1 MRTRERT
8 LGRAIVVALPAWG
21 LSRVVVVGTL
31 LFARLTVSSVRPHN
45 GAALART
52 HQGLLGWD
60 AGWYQSIAAHG
71 YAASGQESLRFFPV
85 FPMLARG
92 LAWIPGLGTGTAVVI
107 VANLSALLGMAV
119 LVVLVQRET
128 GDAELARRTVWL
140 LALAPPA
147 YTLVLGYAE
156 GTLLL
161 CTTVAFLALRS
172 RRWWWAAAAGLVAGA
187 VRPIGLLL
195 IVPALIEAWQARHDG
210 RSLRQLVGRL
220 AAVVAP
226 VAGTAGFL
234 LWVDTNFGDG
244 FLPFKV
250 QQQGGHRG
258 PLADPFAT
266 VGHNVAALFHGHHL
280 GSALHI
286 PWVILSVVVL
296 VFVFRRLPVS
306 YGAFTAVVLAV
317 SLTSSNLDSF
327 ERYALSAFPLV
338 IAGSMWTSRRRVEQV
353 VLVIAAVGMAAYAY
367 LSFVNVV
374 VP

>member
-195 IVPALIEAWQARHDG
+195 IVPALIEAWSARHDG
-210 RSLRQLVGRL
+210 RSFRQLVARV

-226 VAGTAGFL
+226 IAGTAGFL
-234 LWVDTNFGDG
+234 VWVDTNFGDA
-244 FLPFKV
+244 FLPSRSSSK
-250 QQQGGHRG
+250 
-258 PLADPFAT
+258 AAT
-266 VGHNVAALFHGHHL
+266 AGRWPIPSPRWGTMWPRCSTGTIWVAHC
-280 GSALHI
+280 
-286 PWVILSVVVL
+286 
-296 VFVFRRLPVS
+296 
-306 YGAFTAVVLAV
+306 
-317 SLTSSNLDSF
+317 TS
-327 ERYALSAFPLV
+327 P
-338 IAGSMWTSRRRVEQV
+338 G
-353 VLVIAAVGMAAYAY
+353 
-367 LSFVNVV
+367 
-374 VP
+374 

>member
-1 MRTRERT
+1 VRTRERT

-21 LSRVVVVGTL
+21 LSRLVVVGAL
-31 LFARLTVSSVRPHN
+31 LLARLTVSSTRPHN
-45 GAALART
+45 AAALARA
-52 HQGLLGWD
+52 HQGLLSWD

-71 YAASGQESLRFFPV
+71 YAATGQESLRFFPV

-107 VANLSALLGMAV
+107 VANISALLGMAV
-119 LVVLVQRET
+119 LVILVQRET
-128 GDAELARRTVWL
+128 GDADLARRSVWL

-195 IVPALIEAWQARHDG
+195 IVPAVIEAWQARHDG
-210 RSLRQLVGRL
+210 WSPKGAVARL

-226 VAGTAGFL
+226 AIGTGGFL
-234 LWVDTNFGDG
+234 LWVDTNFGDA

-258 PLADPFAT
+258 PLADPFGT
-266 VGHNVAALFHGHHL
+266 VGHNVAAVFHGHHL
-280 GSALHI
+280 GSALHV
-286 PWVILSVVVL
+286 PWVILSVVLL
-296 VFVFRRLPVS
+296 VFVFRRLPIS
-306 YGAFTAVVLAV
+306 YGAFAAVVLAV

-338 IAGSMWTSRRRVEQV
+338 IVGSMWTSRRRVEQV
-353 VLVIAAVGMAAYAY
+353 VLVVAAVGMAAYAY

>member
-1 MRTRERT
+1 
-8 LGRAIVVALPAWG
+8 
-21 LSRVVVVGTL
+21 VVVVTL
-31 LFARLTVSSVRPHN
+31 LIARLTVSTTRPHN
-45 GAALART
+45 AAAAARV

-71 YAASGQESLRFFPV
+71 YAASGQQSLRFFPV
-85 FPMLARG
+85 FPMVARAVG
-92 LAWIPGLGTGTAVVI
+92 WIPGFGTGVAVVL
-107 VANLSALLGMAV
+107 VANLSALVGMAV

-128 GDAELARRTVWL
+128 GDSDLARRSVWL

-195 IVPALIEAWQARHDG
+195 VVPAVIEAWSARHDG
-210 RSLRQLVGRL
+210 RSFRQVAARL

-226 VAGTAGFL
+226 AVGTGAFL
-234 LWVDTNFGDG
+234 VWVDTNFGDA

-250 QQQGGHRG
+250 QEQGGHRG
-258 PLADPFAT
+258 PLADPFGT
-266 VGHNVAALFHGHHL
+266 VGHNVAAVFHGHHL

-286 PWVILSVVVL
+286 PWVILSLVVL

-306 YGAFTAVVLAV
+306 YGAFATVVLAV

-353 VLVIAAVGMAAYAY
+353 VLVVAAVGMAAYAY

>member
-1 MRTRERT
+1 VRTRERT

-31 LFARLTVSSVRPHN
+31 LLAHLTVSSVRPLN
-45 GAALART
+45 AAAVSRA

-92 LAWIPGLGTGTAVVI
+92 LAWLPGLGTGTAVVI

-128 GDAELARRTVWL
+128 GDADLARRTVWL

-195 IVPALIEAWQARHDG
+195 IVPAVIEAWQARHDS
-210 RSLRQLVGRL
+210 RSPRQVVGRL

-226 VAGTAGFL
+226 VIGAGGFL
-234 LWVDTNFGDG
+234 VWVDTNFGDA

-266 VGHNVAALFHGHHL
+266 VGHNVAAVFHGHHL

-306 YGAFTAVVLAV
+306 YGAFTTVVLAV

-338 IAGSMWTSRRRVEQV
+338 IAASMWTSRRRVEQV
-353 VLVIAAVGMAAYAY
+353 VLVVAAVGMAAYAY

>member
-1 MRTRERT
+1 MRSRERV
-8 LGRAIVVALPAWG
+8 LGRAIIVALPAWA
-21 LSRVVVVGTL
+21 LSRIFVVGSL
-31 LFARLTVSSVRPHN
+31 VLARLTVSTVRPHN
-45 GAALART
+45 AAAVARA

-60 AGWYQSIAAHG
+60 AGWYQSIAGHG

-85 FPMLARG
+85 FPMVARAVG
-92 LAWIPGLGTGTAVVI
+92 WIPGIGTGVAVVA
-107 VANLSALLGMAV
+107 VANACALAGMAV
-119 LVVLVQRET
+119 LVLLVQRET
-128 GDAELARRTVWL
+128 GDPDLARRTVWL

-172 RRWWWAAAAGLVAGA
+172 RRWWWAAAAGLVAGG

-195 IVPALIEAWQARHDG
+195 VVPAAIEAWQARHDPRSG
-210 RSLRQLVGRL
+210 RQVAGRI

-226 VAGTAGFL
+226 VVGTGGFL
-234 LWVDTNFGDG
+234 AWVSTTFGDA
-244 FLPFKV
+244 FLPFRV
-250 QQQGGHRG
+250 QEQGGHRG
-258 PLADPFAT
+258 PLTDPFGT
-266 VGHNVAALFHGHHL
+266 VGHNVAAVFHGHHL
-280 GSALHI
+280 GSAAHI
-286 PWVILSVVVL
+286 PWIILSLVLLVV
-296 VFVFRRLPVS
+296 VFRRLPFS
-306 YGAFTAVVLAV
+306 YGAFAAAVLVV

-338 IAGSMWTSRRRVEQV
+338 IAGSMWTSRRRVEV
-353 VLVIAAVGMAAYAY
+353 IVLVVAAVGMAAYAY

>member
-1 MRTRERT
+1 VRTRERT
-8 LGRAIVVALPAWG
+8 LGRAIVIALPAWG

-31 LFARLTVSSVRPHN
+31 LLARLTVSSVRPHN
-45 GAALART
+45 AAALSRT

-71 YAASGQESLRFFPV
+71 YAATGQESLRFFPV

-92 LAWIPGLGTGTAVVI
+92 LAWIPGLGIGTAVLI

-128 GDAELARRTVWL
+128 GDADLARRTVWL

-147 YTLVLGYAE
+147 YALVLGYAE

-161 CTTVAFLALRS
+161 CTTVAFVALRS
-172 RRWWWAAAAGLVAGA
+172 QRWWWAAAAGLVAGA

-195 IVPALIEAWQARHDG
+195 IAPALIEAWQARHDG
-210 RSLRQLVGRL
+210 WSPRQAGPRL

-226 VAGTAGFL
+226 AVGTGGFL
-234 LWVDTNFGDG
+234 VWAGTNFGDA

-258 PLADPFAT
+258 PLADPFGT
-266 VGHNVAALFHGHHL
+266 VGHNVAAVFHGHHL
-280 GSALHI
+280 GSALHV
-286 PWVILSVVVL
+286 PWVILSVVLL

-338 IAGSMWTSRRRVEQV
+338 IAGSMWTSRRRVELV
-353 VLVIAAVGMAAYAY
+353 VLVVAAVGMAAYAY

>member
-1 MRTRERT
+1 MGTRERT
-8 LGRAIVVALPAWG
+8 FGRAILVALPAWG
-21 LSRVVVVGTL
+21 LSRIVVVGTL
-31 LFARLTVSSVRPHN
+31 LVARLTVSSTRPHN
-45 GAALART
+45 AAAVARA

-60 AGWYQSIAAHG
+60 AGWYQSIAGHG

-85 FPMLARG
+85 FPMIARALG
-92 LAWIPGLGTGTAVVI
+92 WIPGIGTGAAVVV
-107 VANLSALLGMAV
+107 VANVFALAGMAV
-119 LVVLVQRET
+119 LFLLVQRET
-128 GDAELARRTVWL
+128 GDRELARRSVWL

-172 RRWWWAAAAGLVAGA
+172 RRWWWAAGAGLVAGA

-195 IVPALIEAWQARHDG
+195 IIPAAIEAWQGRQDG
-210 RSLRQLVGRL
+210 RSARQVVDRV

-226 VAGTAGFL
+226 AVGTGAFL
-234 LWVDTNFGDG
+234 AWVGTNFGDA
-244 FLPFKV
+244 FLPFRV
-250 QQQGGHRG
+250 QEQGGHRG
-258 PLADPFAT
+258 RLSDPFAT
-266 VGHNVAALFHGHHL
+266 VGHNVAAVFHGHHL
-280 GSALHI
+280 GSALHV
-286 PWVILSVVVL
+286 PWVIVCLILLVVA
-296 VFVFRRLPVS
+296 FRRLPVS
-306 YGAFTAVVLAV
+306 YGAFAAVVLAV

-338 IAGSMWTSRRRVEQV
+338 IAGSMWTSRRRVEV
-353 VLVIAAVGMAAYAY
+353 IVLVVAAVGMAAYAY